1 MYSEGIFFPF
11 LASKLLNDEFCCG
24 NTSKTF
30 PKARTKRGQHKS
42 TTAHV
47 AETSQFHPVP
57 VASHGFPL
65 GPCEQLPVQLPQYLG
80 AAWGLSQLVGFP
92 WAAQLWPTAPIWGH
106 AVRNDQKWS
115 EMIRNIWKYHL
126 KYPTLFA
133 LFSFKPLMPQ
143 DWRYWSG
150 FQMFAQFL
158 AHLVQCLH

>member
-65 GPCEQLPVQLPQYLG
+65 GPCDQLPVQLPQYLG

-92 WAAQLWPTAPIWGH
+92 
-106 AVRNDQKWS
+106 
-115 EMIRNIWKYHL
+115 
-126 KYPTLFA
+126 
-133 LFSFKPLMPQ
+133 
-143 DWRYWSG
+143 
-150 FQMFAQFL
+150 
-158 AHLVQCLH
+158 